1 VVCRNLIA
9 LMLMMSIGP
18 ISALAATSDHFRVR
32 STADLVEI
40 CSTPANDS
48 LYDAAMGFCHGYA
61 VGAYHYYQASV
72 AGPEGKPFV
81 CVPSSPPPTR
91 AEGLQMFLVWARN
104 NPQHM
109 GEPPVEALF
118 RWLAATWPC
127 RK

>member
-1 VVCRNLIA
+1 MRIWCVLVLIA
-9 LMLMMSIGP
+9 GLGP
-18 ISALAATSDHFRVR
+18 VGALAATSEHFRVR

-48 LYDAAMGFCHGYA
+48 LYPAALGFCHGYA
-61 VGAYHYYQASV
+61 VGAYHYHQASV

-81 CVPSSPPPTR
+81 CLPPTPPPTR
-91 AEGLQMFLVWARN
+91 TEGLQMFVVWARE

-109 GEPPVEALF
+109 GEPAVETLF